1 MTSSLAQLNLES
13 LLYKSTTAT
22 IQPNSKYLIDSHLPV
37 NYTTTLLCLAQN
49 SMHCYTYTQNK
60 ILTII
65 QLIHRGIKLLK
76 QGDFIYNRVTV
87 PPLVSIRD

>member
-37 NYTTTLLCLAQN
+37 YYAAMLDPELRALLHLY
-49 SMHCYTYTQNK
+49 SK
-60 ILTII
+60 
-65 QLIHRGIKLLK
+65 
-76 QGDFIYNRVTV
+76 
-87 PPLVSIRD
+87 